1 MQAELDCQKY
11 NKLAYFVDEIRTSFV
26 INDIKRIAEK
36 IDTIY
41 LFSVNKLEGKEAL
54 PENVIVYDGFIDWQ
68 NFKPIKIVLKNFF
81 AILEIYINECIALKK
96 ILPFKKS
103 IALLASNI
111 FKAECVMNKLN
122 TIDPPSS
129 NTAVSLTPPAVL
141 REPLPLHPNSSSL
154 IGYSFWFYD
163 CIYLAWMRK
172 KGWIGKAITRA
183 HGGDLFEER
192 GSLSGK
198 VLFRNFQFNNLDK
211 ILSVSQ
217 TGSNYLLNKYPKFQR
232 KIETIYLGSPKHEF
246 SNPINTNNRFVM
258 VSCANIRDIKRI
270 HKIAEMLQYVDF
282 PLTWYHI
289 GDENLESKNDPTIP
303 IYIENKKK
311 LQNQYNVKYIV
322 KGNLSNEEILQF
334 YKETP
339 IDLFISLS
347 EAEGVPVSMMEAISF
362 GIPILSTDVGGCK
375 EIVTENTG
383 VLIPLQ
389 TEVNEVARIIAEFK
403 DSPKNTAEFRNGVRA
418 NWGKYFDE
426 DKNYTLY
433 FKYICL

>member
-41 LFSVNKLEGKEAL
+41 LFSANKLEGKEAL

-68 NFKPIKIVLKNFF
+68 NFKPIKIVLNNFF
-81 AILEIYINECIALKK
+81 AILEIYINECITLKK

-111 FKAECVMNKLN
+111 FKAECAMKIIKFEREKGIK
-122 TIDPPSS
+122 TPHSS
-129 NTAVSLTPPAVL
+129 
-141 REPLPLHPNSSSL
+141 PLIPIPQTCGTFSL

-172 KGWIGKAITRA
+172 NGWIGKAITRA

-192 GSLSGK
+192 GSLGGK
-198 VLFRNFQFNNLDK
+198 ILFRNFQLKYLDK
-211 ILSVSQ
+211 VLSVSQ
-217 TGSNYLLNKYPKFQR
+217 TGSNYLLNKYTKFQR
-232 KIETIYLGSPKHEF
+232 KIETVYLGSPNHEF
-246 SNPINTNNRFVM
+246 SNPINTNNHFVM

-339 IDLFISLS
+339 IDLFVSLS

-375 EIVTENTG
+375 EIVTEKTG

-389 TEVNEVARIIAEFK
+389 TEMSEIAKIISEFK
-403 DSPKNTAEFRNGVRA
+403 ESYQNKSEFREGVRA
-418 NWGKYFDE
+418 YMEKHFNAE
-426 DKNYTLY
+426 NNYKQLLNN
-433 FKYICL
+433 FIF